1 MKLIPCAS
9 LLAMAQ
15 FDLKNAMIR
24 LVDGTPSTPNK
35 LDIKVGD
42 GTVTFDETVVRE
54 YVLDRGLLSTVRN
67 GDQAPMDV
75 RLDLMWEFLKAHTTG
90 ATSITPE
97 DALKRR
103 NGAAAWVSSDS
114 DSCAPFALDIEIW
127 YDPQCST
134 DMIEQI
140 ILPDFRYESLAHDAK
155 GGTIQCSGKCNA
167 TEATIT
173 RSAQT

>member
-15 FDLKNAMIR
+15 FDLKNAIVR
-24 LVDGTPSTPNK
+24 LVDGTGTPNK

-42 GTVTFDETVVRE
+42 GTITFDETVVRE

-75 RLDLMWEFLKAHTTG
+75 RLDLLWEFLKAYTT
-90 ATSITPE
+90 TDTITPE
-97 DALKRR
+97 DALKKR

-114 DSCAPFALDIEIW
+114 DSCAPYALDIEIW

-155 GGTIQCSGKCNA
+155 AGTIQCSGKCNA

-173 RSAQT
+173 RVAQT